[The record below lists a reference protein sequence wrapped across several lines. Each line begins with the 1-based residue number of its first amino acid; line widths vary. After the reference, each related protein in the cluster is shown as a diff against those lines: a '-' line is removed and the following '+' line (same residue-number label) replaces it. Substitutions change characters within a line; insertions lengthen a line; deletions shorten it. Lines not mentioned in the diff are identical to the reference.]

1 LILDEPTS
9 SLDEENRQAIMDAIK
24 TISAD
29 CTTFMIT
36 HDLRQIASADVILHL
51 KNGELIETGT
61 HEELMNAD
69 GAYARLIDKGV
80 TQNASAA

>member
-1 LILDEPTS
+1 
-9 SLDEENRQAIMDAIK
+9 MDAIK
-24 TISAD
+24 TISAN

-36 HDLRQIASADVILHL
+36 HDLRQIASADIILHL

-61 HEELMNAD
+61 HDELIHAS